1 LIDNRWCSS
10 IFDVQSFRGA
20 DFETNHYLVV
30 TKIKARWA
38 VNEQEAQKFD
48 VERFNLRML
57 NELEVRKRY
66 QIEIANR
73 FAASENLSDGKDI
86 NKAWENIKEIIK
98 ISAKESLSVQIEAT

>member
-1 LIDNRWCSS
+1 MIDNRWCSS

-66 QIEIANR
+66 QIKISNW
-73 FAASENLSDGKDI
+73 FAALENLNGSEDV
-86 NKAWENIKEIIK
+86 NKIWE
-98 ISAKESLSVQIEAT
+98 T